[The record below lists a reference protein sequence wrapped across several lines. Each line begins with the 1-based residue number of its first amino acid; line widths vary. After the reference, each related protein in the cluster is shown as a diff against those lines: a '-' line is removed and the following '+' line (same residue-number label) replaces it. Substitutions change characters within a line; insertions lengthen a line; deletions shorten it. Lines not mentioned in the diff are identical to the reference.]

1 MKNEEVNG
9 YRIFQSLGKTHKAL
23 SELGN
28 RGTASLQL
36 GSLAEFAML
45 EILLNSGPQPVN
57 TIGKIVMLTSGSIT
71 AAVDRLEKRGWVKR
85 KPGANDR
92 RVVEVHLTASGKKVI
107 SEVWKKQEKTYDE
120 VIDGLSA
127 NERNVLYNAL
137 QKINARAESAIE
149 AAG

>member
-28 RGTASLQL
+28 KGTASLQL

-45 EILLNSGPQPVN
+45 EILLNAGPQPVN

-92 RVVEVHLTASGKKVI
+92 RVVEVHLTAAGKKVI
-107 SEVWKKQEKTYDE
+107 SEVWKKQEKAYDE
-120 VIDGLSA
+120 IIDGLTL
-127 NERNVLYNAL
+127 NERNVLFNAL
-137 QKINARAESAIE
+137 QKINTRAESAIE
-149 AAG
+149 ATR